1 MPIDYISPIY
11 YNQLRK
17 VEKTREKES
26 IEEEIIKNKLK
37 SKERKKKHEKLQRTS
52 HIINKRLHQS

>member
-1 MPIDYISPIY
+1 M
-11 YNQLRK
+11 K

-26 IEEEIIKNKLK
+26 IEEENNKNPLK

-52 HIINKRLHQS
+52 HIINKRLRQSWPEN